1 MVKRKIRTSS
11 QTRTVLEQG
20 EADKVKEI
28 PQERQ
33 EKKQEQIK
41 MLKMQGGDQ
50 EACGE
55 MGERKRALL

>member
-1 MVKRKIRTSS
+1 MVKRKTHTSS
-11 QTRTVLEQG
+11 ETRTVLEQG
-20 EADKVKEI
+20 EAEKVKEI

-50 EACGE
+50 EAWGK